1 MEQLVRSRE
10 DIEASSIRNDHNPN
24 LCRETAA
31 YDILQLLAEQLPKL
45 VSNASH
51 RRVSH
56 FPGIAISNRRKR
68 RREESELS
76 ESNDSEGGERPPLPD
91 QNALEAII
99 DTYFSHIHPWIP
111 MIHRAR
117 FQERLANDREYEKL
131 TVLVHAMTMS
141 TSKFINDTSSS
152 MWPSRRTRKWVI
164 STAMDSL
171 AVENLQALIIV
182 AFSDVSLRD
191 WTRNTS

>member
-1 MEQLVRSRE
+1 
-10 DIEASSIRNDHNPN
+10 
-24 LCRETAA
+24 
-31 YDILQLLAEQLPKL
+31 
-45 VSNASH
+45 
-51 RRVSH
+51 
-56 FPGIAISNRRKR
+56 
-68 RREESELS
+68 
-76 ESNDSEGGERPPLPD
+76 
-91 QNALEAII
+91 
-99 DTYFSHIHPWIP
+99 